1 VTTVVESTAATL
13 RARPGFEG
21 ANIRTWIG
29 FKHFGYLVERAVL
42 EWFHE
47 RGLPAGRL
55 FHEYG
60 VGLSIRDVSLLLPA
74 VLDVDDEV
82 SAVATPTGP
91 DRFSVRLT
99 VWRDGEVTACRAKV
113 RVALV
118 RASGMPAS
126 GVPASEVPGPAS
138 LPTELADLVEE
149 PAPESMPAGDDTAGS
164 DTAGDD
170 PAATL
175 RTAGAGFVWTWR
187 VRYFH
192 CQYSERV
199 QHSGYVRALE
209 EVVDRYLADRGIS
222 IPRMLRER
230 GWIPVVSRAR
240 IRVLADAL
248 LDETV
253 YTTFTVTDVLKDVTY
268 DATMDCYVVRD
279 GRLLKVATATIL
291 HGYAVSRGPDAGTLA
306 ALDPA
311 TVAALTRGGVA

>member
-1 VTTVVESTAATL
+1 MTTAVESTAATL

-42 EWFHE
+42 EWFHD

-91 DRFSVRLT
+91 GRFSVRLT

-118 RASGMPAS
+118 CAPEG
-126 GVPASEVPGPAS
+126 PGPTP
-138 LPTELADLVEE
+138 LPPELADLVE
-149 PAPESMPAGDDTAGS
+149 APEPESLPT
-164 DTAGDD
+164 GDD
-170 PAATL
+170 PATTL
-175 RTAGAGFVWTWR
+175 RAAGAGFVWAWR

-222 IPRMLRER
+222 IPRTLRER

-279 GRLLKVATATIL
+279 GRLRKVATATIL

-306 ALDPA
+306 TLDPA
-311 TVAALTRGGVA
+311 TVTALTRGGAA

>member
-1 VTTVVESTAATL
+1 VTTVVESAAATL

-29 FKHFGYLVERAVL
+29 FKHFDYLVERAVL
-42 EWFHE
+42 EWFHD

-118 RASGMPAS
+118 GAR
-126 GVPASEVPGPAS
+126 EVPDPAP
-138 LPTELADLVEE
+138 LPTELADLLEKPAVEE
-149 PAPESMPAGDDTAGS
+149 PTPERQP
-164 DTAGDD
+164 AGDD

-175 RTAGAGFVWTWR
+175 RANGAGFVWDWR

-199 QHSGYVRALE
+199 QHSGHVRVLE

-222 IPRMLRER
+222 IPRMMRER

-253 YTTFTVTDVLKDVTY
+253 HTTFTVTDVLKDVTY

-279 GRLLKVATATIL
+279 GRLLKVATATIM

-306 ALDPA
+306 TLDPA
-311 TVAALTRGGVA
+311 TVAALTGAGVA